1 MDVDSISVLS
11 GSSAGNRCA
20 LGAMAVSSLGV
31 DNVLVR
37 AHVLLHVL
45 LDELLS

>member
-11 GSSAGNRCA
+11 WSGGGNRCP
-20 LGAMAVSSLGV
+20 LGTIAVASLGM
-31 DNVLVR
+31 DDVLDGSD
-37 AHVLLHVL
+37 VLLHVL